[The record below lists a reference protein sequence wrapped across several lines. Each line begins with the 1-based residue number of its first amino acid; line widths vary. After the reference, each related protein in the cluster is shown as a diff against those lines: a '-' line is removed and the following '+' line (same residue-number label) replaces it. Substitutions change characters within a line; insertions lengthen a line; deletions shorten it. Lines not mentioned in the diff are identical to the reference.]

1 MVIRVVRNLFW
12 ASSSQFIQPINQLGV
27 SATLIDETGRGH
39 SSRQARIFHKQRAT
53 HRACRLNR

>member
-27 SATLIDETGRGH
+27 SATLIDETGRGL
-39 SSRQARIFHKQRAT
+39 RPDPVMKFA
-53 HRACRLNR
+53 LNPALAAHPHCD